1 MKRLFGAA
9 ALLLALTA
17 CTPDDAEPA
26 AALDCEAGR
35 FTQVPEAA
43 IGDYTYTAAFQ
54 CPEADALLPTVI
66 VLHGMPSSGAM
77 VRGTSN
83 MDTLAEEAG
92 FLAVYPSNP
101 ANEWDAQAAGDDA
114 AFLSDLIDELV
125 AEHGADPE
133 RIYLTGFSNGGDMTL
148 AAAVGL
154 GDRLAGAAVVVPAGT
169 HDTLAQVEG
178 LQTPIPLAAFVGT
191 SDPRTEGRAVLE
203 AWREQGSC
211 AAAEQTSGGGF
222 ARASWTC
229 AGDVPMVEYQVDG
242 GHVWFGTP
250 GAADGIWASAEI
262 WDFFTAL
269 E

>member
-17 CTPDDAEPA
+17 CTADDAEPA
-26 AALDCEAGR
+26 AALDCEAGQ
-35 FTQVPEAA
+35 FTQVPEAS
-43 IGDYTYTAAFQ
+43 IGDYTYMAAFK
-54 CPEADALLPTVI
+54 CPESDALLPTVI
-66 VLHGMPSSGAM
+66 VLHGMPSNGAM

-83 MDTLAEEAG
+83 MDRLAEEAG
-92 FLAVYPSNP
+92 FLAVYPSEP
-101 ANEWDAQAAGDDA
+101 GNEWDAEADGDDA

-125 AEHGADPE
+125 AAHGADPE

-154 GDRLAGAAVVVPAGT
+154 GDRLAGAAAVVPAGT

-178 LQTPIPLAAFVGT
+178 LETPIPLAAFVGT
-191 SDPRTEGRAVLE
+191 SDPRKDGQAVLE
-203 AWREQGSC
+203 AWRATAAC
-211 AAAEQTSGGGF
+211 TAAEQTSGGDF
-222 ARASWTC
+222 ERASWTC

-250 GAADGIWASAEI
+250 DSTDTLWASAEI

>member
-17 CTPDDAEPA
+17 CTADDTEPA

-43 IGDYTYTAAFQ
+43 LGDYKYMGAFQ

-66 VLHGMPSSGAM
+66 VLHGMPSNGSM
-77 VRGTSN
+77 VRAASN
-83 MDTLAEEAG
+83 MDSLAEEAG

-101 ANEWDAQAAGDDA
+101 DNEWDALSDGDDA

-125 AEHGADPE
+125 AAHGADPD
-133 RIYLTGFSNGGDMTL
+133 RIYLTGFSNGGDMAL

-154 GDRLAGAAVVVPAGT
+154 GDRLAGAAAVVPAGT
-169 HDTLAQVEG
+169 NDTLAQVEG
-178 LQTPIPLAAFVGT
+178 METPIPLAAFVGT
-191 SDPRTEGRAVLE
+191 SDPRVQGQAVLD
-203 AWREQGSC
+203 AWRAKGAC
-211 AAAEQTSGGGF
+211 AAAEETSGGGF
-222 ARASWTC
+222 ERASWTC

-250 GAADGIWASAEI
+250 GAADGLWASAEI